1 MIYINKQSR
10 TPLYEQIYNHYV
22 KEILSGTLKSG
33 TRLPATRQLAYEL
46 SVGRNTV
53 DKAYQQLVAE
63 GYLQSKVGS
72 GFVVNEIPLHTIE
85 TAENHTN
92 NIIHKSK
99 HKSPKYDFVYGSMDN
114 TLFPYNQWRKSMNRA
129 LNEMENLQVLPYP
142 EKPGEL
148 KLRQEIS
155 RYLYRSRA
163 VRCTPEQ
170 VVITCGQQH
179 SMEIIANMFK
189 HTDKKFTMEDP
200 GYDGIRQI
208 FINHGFKMNYIPVED
223 DGISLDKLKRTNTDL
238 LYVTP
243 SHQFPTGA
251 VMSIGKRKELLQWAE
266 DTDTYLIEDDYDSE
280 LRYYTNPIPS
290 LQSLDEFDRTIYT
303 GTFSKSLAPSMRLAY
318 IVFPKPL
325 MTKYSEYY
333 WRYNAQVTTLHQL
346 TLADFME
353 SGYYDRLI
361 NRLRTNY
368 KKKQDALIEAINT
381 VFGDKASISGAGA
394 GIHLIINVKSHL
406 NQSEL
411 VAKALEHGIKVYSTD
426 VLYMDKT
433 LCPKGEIQLGF
444 PTVPQ
449 EAFEEITETLK
460 SIWIIE

>member
-92 NIIHKSK
+92 NVIHKSI

-155 RYLYRSRA
+155 RYL
-163 VRCTPEQ
+163 
-170 VVITCGQQH
+170 
-179 SMEIIANMFK
+179 
-189 HTDKKFTMEDP
+189 
-200 GYDGIRQI
+200 
-208 FINHGFKMNYIPVED
+208 
-223 DGISLDKLKRTNTDL
+223 
-238 LYVTP
+238 
-243 SHQFPTGA
+243 
-251 VMSIGKRKELLQWAE
+251 
-266 DTDTYLIEDDYDSE
+266 
-280 LRYYTNPIPS
+280 
-290 LQSLDEFDRTIYT
+290 
-303 GTFSKSLAPSMRLAY
+303 
-318 IVFPKPL
+318 
-325 MTKYSEYY
+325 
-333 WRYNAQVTTLHQL
+333 
-346 TLADFME
+346 
-353 SGYYDRLI
+353 
-361 NRLRTNY
+361 
-368 KKKQDALIEAINT
+368 
-381 VFGDKASISGAGA
+381 
-394 GIHLIINVKSHL
+394 
-406 NQSEL
+406 
-411 VAKALEHGIKVYSTD
+411 
-426 VLYMDKT
+426 
-433 LCPKGEIQLGF
+433 
-444 PTVPQ
+444 
-449 EAFEEITETLK
+449 
-460 SIWIIE
+460 